1 MTIGQK
7 LRRKFRIFRAFCY
20 GFVKIGM
27 IGIIP
32 GALLAV
38 AFRLGLGPDYE
49 NLLASE
55 IFAVVS
61 GFIIAGICG
70 AFWVAQNCSDEFDE
84 EDRRKKEQQET
95 IRIAAAMMSPMIKR
109 FVEQYR
115 KELEDGYEGFH
126 LYSRKLVEIDD
137 SGDAAATREY
147 IAKVKPLLAPYY
159 AVDKASHD
167 RLESTLK
174 TCKLK

>member
-32 GALLAV
+32 GALVAV
-38 AFRLGLGPDYE
+38 YFRLGLGPDYE

-61 GFIIAGICG
+61 GFILFGIFG
-70 AFWVAQNCSDEFDE
+70 AFFAAQDCSDKFDE
-84 EDRRKKEQQET
+84 LDRRKKEQQDT
-95 IRIAAAMMSPMIKR
+95 ILIADTMESLVIKR
-109 FVEQYR
+109 FIEQYR
-115 KELEDGYEGFH
+115 EKLGGGYEGFR

-137 SGDAAATREY
+137 SGDAAATYEF
-147 IAKVKPLLAPYY
+147 IAKVKPLLDPYY
-159 AVDKASHD
+159 AADKASHD
-167 RLESTLK
+167 RLENTLK
-174 TCKLK
+174 SCRPK